1 MSTAGFV
8 HLHGHSEY
16 SLLDGGC
23 HVKKM
28 AERAAEHGMPAL
40 ALTDHGNLFG
50 AIEHYNACKDAN
62 IKPIIGCE
70 VYVAVENRHLRQ
82 AAHGNPSGSHH
93 LVLLAKNA
101 TGYQNLTKMVSLGYT
116 EGYYYNPRVDKE
128 LLRQYGEGLICMS
141 ACIGGEIPYMIERE
155 GLPAATTAVQEY
167 LDIFGDDYYLEIQR
181 HDIERE
187 AKIND
192 GLVKLHQKLGV
203 PLAATNDF
211 HFLNAD
217 DHAAHDALLCIQT
230 GKVIAEENRLCYPD
244 GLYMKSP
251 EEMYELFGDM
261 GHALENT
268 LAIAEKCELDFEFGT
283 MNLPN
288 FPIPDGFASDA
299 DYLVHLANEG
309 LKKRYERPDDEI
321 HQRLDY
327 ELGIITKMDFSGY
340 FLIVWDCIHFARQNG
355 ISVGPGRGSA
365 AGSLVAYC
373 LGITDTDPIKH
384 GLLFERFLNPERISM
399 PDIDIDFADTG
410 RDRLIRYVTDKYG
423 ERNVSQVITFG
434 TMGAKAVIRDVGRVL
449 DMPFAEVDRIAKLV
463 PNELKISLDD
473 AIDKVPELKQMA
485 NAHDEKGQLV
495 EYARKL
501 EGLARHASV
510 HACAVIIAPSDITD
524 FVPLYRAPKDGRIT
538 TQYDGPTCEE
548 MGLLKMDFL
557 GLKELSLMD
566 EAVRLIQLHTP
577 NFDLEKIPWD
587 DRPTFE
593 LFSRGDTVGVFQFES
608 AGMREYLE
616 QLKPD
621 QLEDVIAMNAL
632 YRPGPMQRIPAFIDR
647 KQGREAVTYDHPVLE
662 PILEPTYGVITYQ
675 EQVQRIC
682 RDLSGFTL
690 GQADGIRKAMGKKM
704 ADVMEKY
711 KKDFIDGAAERDVER
726 EVARQIWSDIEV
738 FSGYG
743 FNKSH
748 SACYSEIAYK
758 NAYLKANYPKEYMS
772 ASLTTDMGNT
782 DRLTILL
789 DECQRMELPIL
800 APDVNESSLNFTP
813 TPDGIRF
820 GLGAIKNVGSGA
832 AQAVIDTR
840 LAGERFATLFEFC
853 ERLDL
858 RAVNRRVVESLVAA
872 GALDS
877 LEGHR
882 AQMMEGLDF
891 ALKSAQKAQDDR
903 ERGQISL
910 FDLGDSGP
918 AEFEQRALPDVAEWS
933 EMEQLGRERELL
945 GFFVSGHPLSR
956 YRRDLLTFAT
966 PLDQL
971 EDQPVGGQLRVGGL
985 ISRISALTDRRG
997 QPFAFVTLE
1006 DIAGKGDI
1014 AFFSESYA
1022 AHRELLEQDRIIL
1035 VEGRLTERN
1044 GRLSIQADKAFP
1056 MDEARAKL
1064 TRSVNLL
1071 LPYEEVE
1078 SGILQNLRQVCERY
1092 TGTCELVL
1100 HLQNGGSKDAVV
1112 RSRTIRVS
1120 PCDDLLREV
1129 DALIGP
1135 KRAWLDTERQ
1145 STPIAVPEERWQQ
1158 RQRA

>member
-1 MSTAGFV
+1 
-8 HLHGHSEY
+8 
-16 SLLDGGC
+16 
-23 HVKKM
+23 
-28 AERAAEHGMPAL
+28 
-40 ALTDHGNLFG
+40 
-50 AIEHYNACKDAN
+50 
-62 IKPIIGCE
+62 
-70 VYVAVENRHLRQ
+70 
-82 AAHGNPSGSHH
+82 
-93 LVLLAKNA
+93 
-101 TGYQNLTKMVSLGYT
+101 
-116 EGYYYNPRVDKE
+116 
-128 LLRQYGEGLICMS
+128 
-141 ACIGGEIPYMIERE
+141 
-155 GLPAATTAVQEY
+155 
-167 LDIFGDDYYLEIQR
+167 
-181 HDIERE
+181 
-187 AKIND
+187 
-192 GLVKLHQKLGV
+192 
-203 PLAATNDF
+203 
-211 HFLNAD
+211 
-217 DHAAHDALLCIQT
+217 
-230 GKVIAEENRLCYPD
+230 
-244 GLYMKSP
+244 
-251 EEMYELFGDM
+251 
-261 GHALENT
+261 
-268 LAIAEKCELDFEFGT
+268 
-283 MNLPN
+283 
-288 FPIPDGFASDA
+288 
-299 DYLVHLANEG
+299 
-309 LKKRYERPDDEI
+309 
-321 HQRLDY
+321 
-327 ELGIITKMDFSGY
+327 
-340 FLIVWDCIHFARQNG
+340 
-355 ISVGPGRGSA
+355 
-365 AGSLVAYC
+365 
-373 LGITDTDPIKH
+373 
-384 GLLFERFLNPERISM
+384 
-399 PDIDIDFADTG
+399 
-410 RDRLIRYVTDKYG
+410 
-423 ERNVSQVITFG
+423 
-434 TMGAKAVIRDVGRVL
+434 
-449 DMPFAEVDRIAKLV
+449 
-463 PNELKISLDD
+463 
-473 AIDKVPELKQMA
+473 
-485 NAHDEKGQLV
+485 
-495 EYARKL
+495 
-501 EGLARHASV
+501 
-510 HACAVIIAPSDITD
+510 
-524 FVPLYRAPKDGRIT
+524 
-538 TQYDGPTCEE
+538 
-548 MGLLKMDFL
+548 
-557 GLKELSLMD
+557 
-566 EAVRLIQLHTP
+566 
-577 NFDLEKIPWD
+577 
-587 DRPTFE
+587 
-593 LFSRGDTVGVFQFES
+593 
-608 AGMREYLE
+608 
-616 QLKPD
+616 
-621 QLEDVIAMNAL
+621 
-632 YRPGPMQRIPAFIDR
+632 
-647 KQGREAVTYDHPVLE
+647 
-662 PILEPTYGVITYQ
+662 
-675 EQVQRIC
+675 
-682 RDLSGFTL
+682 
-690 GQADGIRKAMGKKM
+690 
-704 ADVMEKY
+704 
-711 KKDFIDGAAERDVER
+711 
-726 EVARQIWSDIEV
+726 
-738 FSGYG
+738 
-743 FNKSH
+743 
-748 SACYSEIAYK
+748 
-758 NAYLKANYPKEYMS
+758 MS